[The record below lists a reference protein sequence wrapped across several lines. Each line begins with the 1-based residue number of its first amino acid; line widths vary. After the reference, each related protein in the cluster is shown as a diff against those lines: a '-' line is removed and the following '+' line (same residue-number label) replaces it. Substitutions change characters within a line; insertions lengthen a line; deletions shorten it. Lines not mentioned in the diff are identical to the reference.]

1 MATMLIGDRWAEARS
16 GATLEV
22 IDPAT
27 EEAVET
33 VPDAGPEDVDLAVQ
47 EARKAFADWSKRDA
61 EERASLVRAGLQLIR
76 GHADEISEALV
87 HEQGKPTIEARGELT
102 HFLHGMEFYVDLASK
117 LRGSYQE
124 LPSALGPSY
133 GLTMRRP
140 MGVIGAIVPY
150 NYPLTLMGTKV
161 GPALVTGNTIVVKPA
176 ATTPLATLK
185 VAEYLREAG
194 LPPGVLNVVTGHGAR
209 AGEAL
214 VAHPEVR
221 RIAFTGSTAT
231 GRRIIELAGPLFK
244 RVTLE
249 LGGSDPVIVCP
260 DADLDKAAKSVLIGR
275 FWNAGQSCL
284 AIKRAYVFSEVYE
297 EFLDRLVEG
306 AERYEPGP
314 GWTKAEKPKI
324 RIGPLNTK
332 SQRDT
337 IQDQLERSLQK
348 SGKVLTGG
356 STEHEKGFFFQ
367 ATIVTE
373 AAHDSPLVS
382 EEVFGPVLPVF
393 RLDTIDQAIAFANS
407 SPYGLG
413 SSIWTNDVRLINRA
427 AREIEAGMTW
437 VNQIHYGYDELPFGG
452 TKESG
457 IGKEHGAEALDE
469 YTEMKSVV
477 VGGL

>member
-1 MATMLIGDRWAEARS
+1 MATMLIGDQTVAARS
-16 GATLEV
+16 GTQLEI

-27 EEAVET
+27 EEPIDT
-33 VPDAGPEDVDLAVQ
+33 VPDAGAEDVDLAVQ
-47 EARKAFADWSKRDA
+47 EARRAFPEWSRRDA
-61 EERASLVRAGLQLIR
+61 EERASIVRDGLRSIR
-76 GHADEISEALV
+76 EHADEIADTLV
-87 HEQGKPTIEARGELT
+87 HEQGKPTIEARGELN
-102 HFLHGMEFYVDLASK
+102 HFLHGMEFYADLASK
-117 LRGSYQE
+117 IRGSYQD

-133 GLTMRRP
+133 GLTTRRP
-140 MGVIGAIVPY
+140 LGVVGAIVPY
-150 NYPLTLMGTKV
+150 NYPLTLMGTKL
-161 GPALVTGNTIVVKPA
+161 GPALITGNTIVVKPA
-176 ATTPLATLK
+176 DTTPLATLK
-185 VAEYLREAG
+185 VAQYLLEAG
-194 LPPGVLNVVTGHGAR
+194 VPPGVLNVVTGRGAG

-214 VAHPEVR
+214 VAHPDVR

-231 GRRIIELAGPLFK
+231 GRRIIEVAGPLFK

-284 AIKRAYVFSEVYE
+284 AIKRAYVFSEIYE
-297 EFLDRLVEG
+297 EFLDRIVAG

-332 SQRDT
+332 AQRDKV
-337 IQDQLERSLQK
+337 QDQLERSLEQ
-348 SGKVLTGG
+348 SGKVLLGG
-356 STEHEKGFFFQ
+356 TTENDNGFFFP

-373 AAHDSPLVS
+373 AGHDSPLVS

-393 RLDTIDQAIAFANS
+393 RVDTIDQAIELANS

-413 SSIWTNDVRLINRA
+413 SSVWTNDVRLINKA
-427 AREIEAGMTW
+427 SREIEAGMTW
-437 VNQIHYGYDELPFGG
+437 VNQIHFGYDELPFGG
-452 TKESG
+452 TKQSG
-457 IGKEHGAEALDE
+457 IGKEHGAEALDD
-469 YTEMKSVV
+469 YTDLKSVV

>member
-1 MATMLIGDRWAEARS
+1 MATMLLGDRWAKARS

-27 EEAVET
+27 EEVIET

-47 EARKAFADWSKRDA
+47 EARKAFPEWSKRDA
-61 EERASLVRAGLQLIR
+61 EERASIVRAGLHLIR
-76 GHADEISEALV
+76 EHANEISDALV
-87 HEQGKPTIEARGELT
+87 HEQGKPSIEARGELT
-102 HFLHGMEFYVDLASK
+102 HFLHGMEFYADLASK
-117 LRGSYQE
+117 IRGSYQE
-124 LPSALGPSY
+124 LPSALGSSY

-140 MGVIGAIVPY
+140 MGVVGAIVPY
-150 NYPLTLMGTKV
+150 NYPLTLMGTKL

-185 VAEYLREAG
+185 VAGYLREAG
-194 LPPGVLNVVTGHGAR
+194 LPPGVLNVVTGHGAGV
-209 AGEAL
+209 GEAL

-221 RIAFTGSTAT
+221 RIAFTGSTTT

-249 LGGSDPVIVCP
+249 LGGSDPAIVCP

-297 EFLDRLVEG
+297 EFLDRLVAG

-314 GWTKAEKPKI
+314 GGTKAEKPKL

-356 STEHEKGFFFQ
+356 STEHERGFFFQ

-393 RLDTIDQAIAFANS
+393 RVDTIDEAIAFANS

-469 YTEMKSVV
+469 YTELKSVV

>member
-1 MATMLIGDRWAEARS
+1 MATMLIGDQSVEASS
-16 GATLEV
+16 GAKLEI

-27 EEAVET
+27 EEVIES
-33 VPDAGPEDVDLAVQ
+33 VPDAGPEDVDRAVQ
-47 EARKAFADWSKRDA
+47 DARRAFPEWSRKDA
-61 EERASLVRAGLQLIR
+61 EERASIIRQGLRLIR
-76 GHADEISEALV
+76 EHADEISDTLV
-87 HEQGKPTIEARGELT
+87 HEQGKPTIEARGEMN
-102 HFLHGMEFYVDLASK
+102 HFLHGMEFYADLASK
-117 LRGSYQE
+117 LRGTYQD
-124 LPSALGPSY
+124 LPSTLGPSY
-133 GLTMRRP
+133 GITTRRP
-140 MGVIGAIVPY
+140 MGVVGAIVPY
-150 NYPLTLMGTKV
+150 NYPLTLMGTKL
-161 GPALVTGNTIVVKPA
+161 GPALVTGNTIIVKPA
-176 ATTPLATLK
+176 DTTPLATLK
-185 VAEYLREAG
+185 VAGYLREAG
-194 LPPGVLNVVTGHGAR
+194 VPAGVVNVITGRGAG

-221 RIAFTGSTAT
+221 RIAFTGSTVT
-231 GRRIIELAGPLFK
+231 GGRVIEVAGPMFK

-284 AIKRAYVFSEVYE
+284 AIKRAYVFSEIYE
-297 EFLDRLVEG
+297 EFVDRLVAG

-332 SQRDT
+332 AQHDKV
-337 IQDQLERSLQK
+337 QDQLERSLQR
-348 SGKVLTGG
+348 SGKVLIGG
-356 STEHEKGFFFQ
+356 SAEHDKGYFLP

-373 AAHDSPLVS
+373 ASHDSPLVS
-382 EEVFGPVLPVF
+382 EEVFGPVLPIF
-393 RLDTIDQAIAFANS
+393 RVDTIDQAIELANS

-413 SSIWTNDVRLINRA
+413 SSIWTNDARLIDRA

-452 TKESG
+452 TKQSG
-457 IGKEHGAEALDE
+457 FGKEHGPEALDD
-469 YTEMKSVV
+469 YTELKSVV